1 MKGMEGRCREVSTSA
16 LSRSL
21 LCPRAGRGAWGPR
34 AGVNAAISLRSSLLL
49 FLSSLLRPHPPLCL
63 SGFMGQPRG
72 HLSVVVEEAGGV
84 DWGGGYLPSILPWPG
99 CPSPGWAQVRGAART
114 GTVAQSWSHQTS
126 CPQSSL
132 AVVPATFFLFV
143 WTSVGL
149 GYKFVA
155 GRGGVD
161 GANSHLLVGSGW
173 PLSPGRASLRPRK
186 GKDKAMSFVI
196 YQMGSLGYHSS
207 LLEPVS

>member
-1 MKGMEGRCREVSTSA
+1 MGWTGEEDVFPPSCPGLDAHRQGGPK
-16 LSRSL
+16 SR
-21 LCPRAGRGAWGPR
+21 GT
-34 AGVNAAISLRSSLLL
+34 V
-49 FLSSLLRPHPPLCL
+49 
-63 SGFMGQPRG
+63 
-72 HLSVVVEEAGGV
+72 
-84 DWGGGYLPSILPWPG
+84 
-99 CPSPGWAQVRGAART
+99 RT
-114 GTVAQSWSHQTS
+114 GPGAQSWSHQTS

-132 AVVPATFFLFV
+132 AVVPATFFFFV

-149 GYKFVA
+149 VYKSVA

-173 PLSPGRASLRPRK
+173 PLSPGRASLSPRK